1 MGCKCGHQNS
11 DNNELDT
18 IIIPVPRIKIN
29 NTDDII
35 KKEEEYMKKYAEY
48 PIKII
53 ELINRIRQNP
63 KDYAD
68 IVEYSIKYIIKE
80 YNELEPNNPKIF
92 YKNIVKVALTRGEP
106 AFREAAQE
114 LRNMTSMPP
123 LEFKGD
129 ICIPLPNNEKE
140 FKDSNYLRER
150 VKEIL
155 SKNIHINIFFKEM
168 VKIPETS
175 ALLMIVDDNSMK
187 NYGKKRKAILNKKYK
202 YIGVTYRFIGK
213 TFISYFSFSK

>member
-1 MGCKCGHQNS
+1 
-11 DNNELDT
+11 
-18 IIIPVPRIKIN
+18 
-29 NTDDII
+29 
-35 KKEEEYMKKYAEY
+35 MKKYAEY

-53 ELINRIRQNP
+53 DLINRIRENP

-80 YNELEPNNPKIF
+80 YNELDPNNPKIF

-150 VKEIL
+150 VREIL
-155 SKNIHINIFFKEM
+155 AKNIHINIFFKEM

-175 ALLMIVDDNSMK
+175 ALLMIVDDNCMK
-187 NYGKKRKAILNKKYK
+187 NYGKKRKALLNKKYK